1 MLYSII
7 LCKVKVYKKNLM
19 ANNVSL
25 RHGRGAE
32 QCFTLNIAV
41 YTIISWPRICSN
53 NTLFSDSLKWD

>member
-1 MLYSII
+1 
-7 LCKVKVYKKNLM
+7 M

-41 YTIISWPRICSN
+41 YTIMSWPRICSN
-53 NTLFSDSLKWD
+53 NTLFSESLKWD